1 MSILVAAPELN
12 LSESEAKEYA
22 ESVAMVARHYDVGAS
37 AKTLDWFNL
46 ATTMASI
53 YGVRAI
59 AIAAR
64 KKGERQGAAGPAI
77 VMPNGHDS
85 PPAAPTAAEPGDGGP
100 IDWSSMTGQRGRPN

>member
-1 MSILVAAPELN
+1 
-12 LSESEAKEYA
+12 
-22 ESVAMVARHYDVGAS
+22 MVARHYDVGAS

-64 KKGERQGAAGPAI
+64 RKAGRTPGAAA
-77 VMPNGHDS
+77 PNGHDPA
-85 PPAAPTAAEPGDGGP
+85 PPPPEQGDG
-100 IDWSSMTGQRGRPN
+100 IDWSAMTGGRRNLV